1 MYSVMDSS
9 ATPCYEKQLMKVR
22 FMLYRWISGVRGR
35 ALNIWQTGV
44 WFFAFSNKPAAA
56 RLFFLSFFF
65 LLVGCSAW
73 GKDISSVV
81 DKEQRVI
88 MSSI

>member
-1 MYSVMDSS
+1 MSEAELS
-9 ATPCYEKQLMKVR
+9 
-22 FMLYRWISGVRGR
+22 ISGKQVFGFLRFPTSQQ
-35 ALNIWQTGV
+35 LPDY
-44 WFFAFSNKPAAA
+44 S
-56 RLFFLSFFF
+56 FFLSFFF